1 MQCST
6 DFFEKEKL
14 YETYKMILLKN
25 QISVFPKTNYMML
38 LVSSKLLSPTISI
51 IQIIEETHKS

>member
-1 MQCST
+1 
-6 DFFEKEKL
+6 
-14 YETYKMILLKN
+14 MILLKN